1 MGQEDADRIDRLEM
15 RMAEQERAL
24 DDLDAVVAAQW
35 SAIDGL
41 RRQLD
46 RYSDRLAE
54 AERRLPSEPEA
65 PPPHF

>member
-1 MGQEDADRIDRLEM
+1 MGQEDAGRIDRLEM
-15 RMAEQERAL
+15 RVAEQERAL